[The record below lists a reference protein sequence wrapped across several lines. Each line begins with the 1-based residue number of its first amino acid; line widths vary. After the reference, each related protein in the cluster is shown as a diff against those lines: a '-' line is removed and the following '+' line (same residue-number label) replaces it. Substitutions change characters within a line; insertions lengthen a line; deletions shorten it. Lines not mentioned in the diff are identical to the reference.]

1 MLENKQQACFEMHV
15 YKSPS
20 RLTDLFDRDATQHCP
35 VALYEFTVHSLK
47 PHWIASNI
55 IDMCVK

>member
-1 MLENKQQACFEMHV
+1 MHV

-35 VALYEFTVHSLK
+35 VVLYEFTVHSLK
-47 PHWIASNI
+47 HWIASNRY
-55 IDMCVK
+55 V